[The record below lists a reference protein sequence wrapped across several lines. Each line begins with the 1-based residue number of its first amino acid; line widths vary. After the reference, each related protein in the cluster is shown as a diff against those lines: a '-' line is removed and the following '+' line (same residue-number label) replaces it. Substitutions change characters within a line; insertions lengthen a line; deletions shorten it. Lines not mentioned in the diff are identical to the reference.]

1 MTNEEMFDLLD
12 ANNSEERQKKGL
24 DYARTIKNLE
34 IFIQPFFGCRS
45 KMIWDNCAL
54 ILSEKGDEELEPYLI
69 ELLKWLQDLNWPG
82 ALTIMNRLREYE
94 KNNAFMM
101 SLAYCMNCIEKTSD
115 ETWEENLRDL
125 VNNIFCYELDE
136 KGYLI
141 RSYYNE

>member
-1 MTNEEMFDLLD
+1 MTNEEMFELLD
-12 ANNSEERQKKGL
+12 ANNSEKSQKKGL

-54 ILSEKGDEELEPYLI
+54 ILSEKSDEELEPYLV

-82 ALTIMNRLREYE
+82 ALTIMNRLRKYE
-94 KNNAFMM
+94 KNNVFMM
-101 SLAYCMNCIEKTSD
+101 SLAYCMNCIEKTND
-115 ETWEENLRDL
+115 KIWEENLRDL

-141 RSYYNE
+141 RAYNNE